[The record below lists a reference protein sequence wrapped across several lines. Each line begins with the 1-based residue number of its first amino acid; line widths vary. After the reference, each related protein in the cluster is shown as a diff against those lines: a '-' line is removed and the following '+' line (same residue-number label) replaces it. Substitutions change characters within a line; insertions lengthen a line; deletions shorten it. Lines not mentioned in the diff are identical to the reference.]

1 MKWIKEDIDA
11 DLVRSMSKRYN
22 IDILTASILA
32 RRKIIDPGQ
41 VLYYL
46 DDDMKNLHN
55 PFLFDAM
62 EDAVDRLLLAAD
74 EGEKVLVFGDSDTD
88 GVTSTA
94 LIIDALAKAGIKA
107 SWKVPRGE
115 EAYGLSMDAVRDF
128 AAEGGTLIVTVDC
141 GISNHEEV
149 EFASSLGVDI
159 LLCDH
164 HKLQAET
171 PPQAL
176 AVIDPKIE
184 GCGYPFRDLSGAGVA
199 FKLAM
204 ALAFGRS
211 VFYKQPIALLSISE
225 KEKGR
230 FEIRAAKFHNLV
242 QSSSFVDIIE
252 EDSLAVSDSLLKLSR
267 FLSGRTIFT
276 WQKAS
281 LLKAARSLFGSSIDI
296 EAYDLADEAMST
308 FPRFAGK
315 TLTELKDSPELACYA
330 SAEFTELDALEA
342 LFSEFAQRKSGLI
355 SGESEALLQL
365 AALGTIAD
373 LMPLKDENRIIVKR
387 GVASL
392 SALPRQG
399 LKELLLD
406 LAIGKTPS
414 ATDLAWQVTPL
425 LNAAGR
431 IGKPE
436 IALKLLMSED
446 GAQRAE
452 AIEMIKQANGERKK
466 MGSEVWEAVYPEAGK
481 CFEANS
487 GKYVL
492 VGSASI
498 KSGITGLLA
507 SRMVN
512 TFKVPAIVAAFRE
525 DGTVVGSVRTSN
537 GFKISGLLAECAEY
551 FIDYGGH
558 DAAAGFSLQGRDWE
572 AFNAKAGA
580 YLAKSDIA
588 AKEDSIKID
597 AELPHGY
604 VKPDIHKIALAFEPF
619 GEDNPPLVFLSRA
632 VGMVDAQIVGK
643 AAKTHLKLTLDFGKY
658 KWPALLWD
666 GAERLERDFSFRS
679 KDLIDI
685 VYKVTMNRWN
695 GEERPQLEL
704 YDLRRAQAGID

>member
-11 DLVRSMSKRYN
+11 DLVRSISRRYN

-32 RRKIIDPGQ
+32 RRKIVEPRQI
-41 VLYYL
+41 LYYL
-46 DDDMKNLHN
+46 DDDIRHLHN
-55 PFLFDAM
+55 PFLFEAM

-88 GVTSTA
+88 GVTSTT

-115 EAYGLSMDAVRDF
+115 EAYGLSMEAVREF

-149 EFASSLGVDI
+149 DYASSLGIDVI
-159 LLCDH
+159 LCDH
-164 HKLQAET
+164 HKLQAES

-184 GCGYPFRDLSGAGVA
+184 GCGYPFRDLAGAGVA
-199 FKLAM
+199 YKLAS
-204 ALAFGRS
+204 ALCFGRS
-211 VFYKQPIALLSISE
+211 DFYKQPIALLCIDEDGSGVFS
-225 KEKGR
+225 
-230 FEIRAAKFHNLV
+230 IRAVRIHNLAV
-242 QSSSFVDIIE
+242 TARFAETIG
-252 EDSLAVSDSLLKLSR
+252 EDSGKASVLEKLSR
-267 FLSGRTIFT
+267 FLAGRTIFT
-276 WQKAS
+276 WQKTN
-281 LLKAARSLFGSSIDI
+281 LIRSVRTLFGSTVDI
-296 EAYDLADEAMST
+296 EAFDLSLEAGSV
-308 FPRFAGK
+308 FPRFMGK
-315 TLTELKDSPELACYA
+315 TLREITDSPEASRYA
-330 SAEFTELDALEA
+330 EPDFSELDVLVA
-342 LFSEFAQRKSGLI
+342 LFSEFAQRKSGMI
-355 SGESEALLQL
+355 SAESEALLQL

-387 GVASL
+387 GIASL
-392 SALPRQG
+392 SALPRRG
-399 LKELLLD
+399 LKELLLE
-406 LAIGKTPS
+406 LAVGKTPS

-425 LNAAGR
+425 INAAGR

-436 IALKLLMSED
+436 IALELLMSED
-446 GAQRAE
+446 TEKRTA
-452 AIEMIKQANGERKK
+452 AIAMIKDANSERKK
-466 MGSEVWEAVYPEAGK
+466 MGSEIWEAVYPDAGK

-487 GKYVL
+487 GKFIL
-492 VGSASI
+492 VGSPSI
-498 KSGITGLLA
+498 RSGITGLLA

-512 TFKVPAIVAAFRE
+512 TFKVPSVVAAFRE
-525 DGTVVGSVRTSN
+525 VGTVVGSVRTFN

-558 DAAAGFSLQGRDWE
+558 DAAAGFSLKGKDWE
-572 AFNAKAGA
+572 AFSARASA
-580 YLAKSDIA
+580 YLATADIA
-588 AKEDSIKID
+588 AKEDTLRVD

-604 VKPDIHKIALAFEPF
+604 VKPDIHKISEAFEPF

-643 AAKTHLKLTLDFGKY
+643 AAKTHLKLTPDFGKF

-666 GAERLERDFSFRS
+666 GAGRLERDFSFRS
-679 KDLIDI
+679 KDLIDV

-704 YDLRRAQAGID
+704 YDLRRASAD